1 MRGNHH
7 DRIGDFVSDAG
18 GLAGPCF
25 QRLLD
30 AFEPERGGTVTDF
43 RPISGGYS
51 RLSALGTVRWAD
63 GAEETFVLRSD
74 PPPDTGVFDSDRD
87 TEWRLLESMSG
98 TSDMLTPTPRWYD
111 ATGEYFGAKCLIVDF
126 FRGRALAELAKEPE
140 GRDRAQDIF
149 VDTLAGIHGT
159 PLHLLPAETER
170 PADWD
175 SYLDGLVEHLR
186 RIDRD
191 VADSSPPLHYT
202 AAQLAAH
209 RPPPV
214 PLTFVHGDAQPVNLL
229 VPERG
234 DPLVIDW
241 EFARIGDPREDLGY
255 YSRLPVP
262 PNLYE
267 HDPER
272 FLARYRER
280 TGLSEEQIN
289 RDTLDYFYVLGT
301 ARLLGQ
307 MIHSADSVAN
317 GTPRGAMALYLLN
330 GISGV
335 MARFVEV
342 ARRLAS

>member
-1 MRGNHH
+1 M
-7 DRIGDFVSDAG
+7 SDAG
-18 GLAGPCF
+18 GLDGPSF

-30 AFEPERGGTVTDF
+30 AVEGERGGTVAAF

-51 RLSALGTVRWAD
+51 RLSALSTVRWAD

-87 TEWRLLESMSG
+87 AEWRLLESMSG
-98 TSDMLTPTPRWYD
+98 KCDVVTPTPRWYD
-111 ATGEYFGAKCLIVDF
+111 EAGEFFGAKCLIVDF
-126 FRGRALAELAKEPE
+126 FTGRPLAELAKDPLD
-140 GRDRAQDIF
+140 RDRVQDIF

-159 PLHLLPAETER
+159 PLDRLPADMER

-175 SYLDGLVEHLR
+175 SYLDGLVEFLR

-191 VADSSPPLHYT
+191 VADSSPQLHYA

-229 VPERG
+229 VPETG
-234 DPLVIDW
+234 DPMVIDW

-255 YSRLPVP
+255 YCRLPVP
-262 PNLYE
+262 PNLYAHE
-267 HDPER
+267 PER

-280 TGLSEEQIN
+280 TGLSEEQVN

-307 MIHSADSVAN
+307 MIHSADSVAK
-317 GTPRGAMALYLLN
+317 GTPRGAVALYLLN

-335 MARFVEV
+335 VAQFVDV
-342 ARRLAS
+342 ARRLAA